1 VQSRPR
7 SRFVAPALVLSL
19 TLSFAPRAHADDDLQ
34 RARALYDEA
43 GELEKEGRW
52 GAAQDRL
59 REAIRIRHTPNLHY
73 ALGWALEN
81 DDKADEAR
89 SEYDLARR
97 LAASSG
103 NAEVEKLASARIE
116 AIDKRPKGSPAL
128 VHGPSPENKRGASVV
143 PLVVLAGG
151 GIATVTGIA
160 LLVSS
165 TGDASTR
172 DSNSQRW
179 CELTACQGTNPTL
192 PESEEALAARREAS
206 EAASRGN
213 TKQVAGAIVGTV
225 GLVGIAVGTYMLLD
239 SGRRKEGRSAHAR
252 VSVDATSLPG
262 GAFGSATLRF

>member
-1 VQSRPR
+1 MQSRA
-7 SRFVAPALVLSL
+7 RFVVSPALVLSL
-19 TLSFAPRAHADDDLQ
+19 TLSIAPRAHADDDLQ

-43 GELEKEGRW
+43 GELEKEGQW

-97 LAASSG
+97 LASSSG
-103 NAEVEKLASARIE
+103 NAEVEKLAAARID
-116 AIDKRPKGSPAL
+116 AIDHKPKAASGVVNGTAPDKKGS
-128 VHGPSPENKRGASVV
+128 SVV
-143 PLVVLAGG
+143 PFVVLAGG
-151 GIATVTGIA
+151 GIATIAGIA

-165 TGDASTR
+165 TSDASTR
-172 DSNSQRW
+172 DSNTQRW

-192 PESEEALAARREAS
+192 PESEEAIAARGEAS
-206 EAASRGN
+206 DAASRGN

-225 GLVGIAVGTYMLLD
+225 GIVGIAVGTYMLID
-239 SGRRKEGRSAHAR
+239 SGRRKEGRGAHSR
-252 VSVDATSLPG
+252 VSVDATTLPG

>member
-1 VQSRPR
+1 M
-7 SRFVAPALVLSL
+7 VAPALVLSL
-19 TLSFAPRAHADDDLQ
+19 TLSIAPRAHADDDLQ

-43 GELEKEGRW
+43 GELEKEGHW

-97 LAASSG
+97 LASSSG
-103 NAEVEKLASARIE
+103 NTEVEKLAAARID
-116 AIDKRPKGSPAL
+116 AIDHKPKASSGA
-128 VHGPSPENKRGASVV
+128 VHGTAPDKRGSSVV
-143 PLVVLAGG
+143 PFVVLAGG
-151 GIATVTGIA
+151 GIATIAGIA

-165 TGDASTR
+165 TSDASTR
-172 DSNSQRW
+172 DSNTQRW

-192 PESEEALAARREAS
+192 PESEEAIAARGEAS
-206 EAASRGN
+206 DAASRGN

-225 GLVGIAVGTYMLLD
+225 GIVGIAVGTYMLID
-239 SGRRKEGRSAHAR
+239 SGRRKEGRGAHSR

>member
-1 VQSRPR
+1 M
-7 SRFVAPALVLSL
+7 LSI
-19 TLSFAPRAHADDDLQ
+19 APRAHADDDLQ

-43 GELEKEGRW
+43 GELEKDGQW

-103 NAEVEKLASARIE
+103 NSEVEKLASARIE
-116 AIDKRPKGSPAL
+116 AIDKKPKGSPASA
-128 VHGPSPENKRGASVV
+128 HGSSPSPDDKKGSSVV

-151 GIATVTGIA
+151 GIATITGIA

-165 TGDASTR
+165 TSDASTR
-172 DSNSQRW
+172 DSNTQRW

-252 VSVDATSLPG
+252 VSVDATTLPG